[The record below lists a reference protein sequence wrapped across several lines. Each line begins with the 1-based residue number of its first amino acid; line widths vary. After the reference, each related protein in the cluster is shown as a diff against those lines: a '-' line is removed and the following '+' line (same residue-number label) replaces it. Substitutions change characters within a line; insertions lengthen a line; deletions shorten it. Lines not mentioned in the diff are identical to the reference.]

1 MPFTFAHPA
10 IVLPFKFLPKKWY
23 SLTGLIVGS
32 LIPDFEYFLRMR
44 MQSNY
49 SHTISGLF
57 WFDLPFGLLIAF
69 LFHNMARNSLY
80 NNLPLV
86 LKSRLLRYNEFDWN
100 TYFKK
105 QWLVVLLSVLVGAIT
120 HLLWDSFT
128 HTHGYFVQL
137 FPELNNTVPV
147 LGQQFPVFKL
157 LQHTSTLVGGIVL
170 FMAIVKLPAERIVK
184 SPLKLTYWVLFVVIM
199 LVIVAFRI
207 LTGLS
212 FKAYGHMIATCISAV
227 LISLIITPIFF
238 KLVSNK
244 KMQSLF

>member
-57 WFDLPFGLLIAF
+57 WFDVPLGLLVAF
-69 LFHNMARNSLY
+69 LFHKIARNSLY
-80 NNLPLV
+80 SNLPLV
-86 LKSRLLRYNEFDWN
+86 LKSRLLRYNEFDWS

-105 QWLVVLLSVLVGAIT
+105 QWLVVLLSVLVGSIT
-120 HLLWDSFT
+120 HLFWDSFS

-137 FPELNNTVPV
+137 FPELNNTVPL
-147 LGQQFPVFKL
+147 LGQQLPVFKL
-157 LQHTSTLVGGIVL
+157 LQHGSTLVGGIVL
-170 FMAIVKLPAERIVK
+170 LIALVKLPVETSIK
-184 SPLKLTYWVLFVVIM
+184 STLKLTYWVLFVVIV
-199 LVIVAFRI
+199 LVLVAFRI

-212 FKAYGHMIATCISAV
+212 FIAYGHLIATCISAV
-227 LISLIITPIFF
+227 LISLVLTPLFF

>member
-10 IVLPFKFLPKKWY
+10 IVLPFKYLPKKWY

-57 WFDLPFGLLIAF
+57 WFDLPLGILVAF
-69 LFHNMARNSLY
+69 LFHTIARNSFY
-80 NNLPLV
+80 SNLPLF
-86 LKSRLLRYNEFDWN
+86 LKSRILRYNVFDWN

-105 QWLVVLLSVLVGAIT
+105 QWLVVLLSVLVGSIT
-120 HLLWDSFT
+120 HLFWDSFT

-137 FPELNNTVPV
+137 FPELNQTLPFFGKK
-147 LGQQFPVFKL
+147 LPVFKL
-157 LQHTSTLVGGIVL
+157 LQHTSTLLGGILL
-170 FMAIVKLPAERIVK
+170 FMALLRIPAESNVK
-184 SPLKLTYWVLFVVIM
+184 SSLKLTYWILLLLIVLA
-199 LVIVAFRI
+199 IVAIRV
-207 LTGLS
+207 LNGLS
-212 FKAYGHMIATCISAV
+212 FRAFGHFIATFISAV
-227 LISLIITPIFF
+227 LISLLLTPIFF

-244 KMQSLF
+244 KLQ